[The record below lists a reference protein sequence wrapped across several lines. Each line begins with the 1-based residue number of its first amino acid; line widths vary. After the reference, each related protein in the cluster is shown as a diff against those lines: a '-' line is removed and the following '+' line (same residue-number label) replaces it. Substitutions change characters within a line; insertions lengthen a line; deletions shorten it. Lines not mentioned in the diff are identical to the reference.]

1 MMMLILAEMG
11 TSSVMAQGSPGQ
23 IVNSGDVVG
32 VAVTG
37 EEELSRAYSVGEDG
51 TIEMPIVGSVS
62 IGGKSAEQART
73 IVTQAISRFVRDPE
87 VRFEI
92 LKVKGLKITISGD
105 VNSPGVFEVRETVSL
120 RDSLAFAGGPLS
132 TADLSRVTI
141 VRDGGVIEQDL
152 RMLMAEPD
160 PTKDIRL
167 QDGDVITVP
176 SRIIGSFTILGSV
189 TNVGT
194 YPVVRGMRVLDA
206 IKAAGGL
213 QEGVKVDALRII
225 RGDETLMADINK
237 LMFEGAAAENR
248 PILPDDTVVV
258 ASEET
263 GQSSF
268 YVMGAVF
275 RPGRYELKQRLTI
288 TEAVAIAGGFT
299 QTARQDRCNLVRKKE
314 NGEYTTLEINFKK
327 VLNEGNMA
335 DMLIQ
340 DGDVLNVPDAGP
352 KRDPLQYFPMLTP
365 LLYLL
370 L

>member
-1 MMMLILAEMG
+1 MG
-11 TSSVMAQGSPGQ
+11 SSGLAQGSPGQ
-23 IVNSGDVVG
+23 IVNPGDVVG

-37 EEELSRAYSVGEDG
+37 EEELSRAYAVGEDG
-51 TIEMPIVGSVS
+51 TIEMPIVGSVA

-73 IVTQAISRFVRDPE
+73 IITQAIARYVRDPE

-92 LKVKGLKITISGD
+92 LKTKGLKITISGD

-120 RDSLAFAGGPLS
+120 RDSLAFAGGALP
-132 TADLSRVTI
+132 TADLSQVTI
-141 VRDGGVIEQDL
+141 ARGNEVIRQDL
-152 RMLMAEPD
+152 RMLMSEPD
-160 PTKDIRL
+160 PSQDIRL
-167 QDGDVITVP
+167 QDGDRITVP

-194 YPVVRGMRVLDA
+194 YPVFRGMRVLDA
-206 IKAAGGL
+206 LKAAGGL
-213 QEGVKVDALRII
+213 QEGVKVDSMRII
-225 RGDETLMADINK
+225 RGDETLMTDINK

-248 PILPDDTVVV
+248 VVLPDDTLVV
-258 ASEET
+258 ASEEI

-288 TEAVAIAGGFT
+288 MEAVAMAGGFT
-299 QTARQDRCNLVRKKE
+299 PTARQDRCNLVRKKE
-314 NGEYTTLEINFKK
+314 NGEFTTLEIDFKK
-327 VLNEGNMA
+327 AFKDASMA

-340 DGDVLNVPDAGP
+340 DGDVINVPDAGP
-352 KRDPLQYFPMLTP
+352 KKDPLQYFPILTP